1 MCGIAGIVGDGDRE
15 LCLAMTQ
22 TLAHRGPDSQGIFF
36 DVDVDAD
43 ADADAGK
50 DKDKDKNKKPRPTNA
65 RGSAALGHRRLAII
79 GLDGGVQPMCSQS
92 GRFVITYNGELYNYR
107 ELRAELQGMGV
118 RIGDSSDTAVMLAAF
133 EHWGLAAAERF
144 VGMYALGLWDRHQQK
159 LTLLRD
165 RVGIKPLYYAI
176 LPRGARGDGPPSL
189 AFASE
194 PKSLLT
200 LPAVDRKLS
209 ATALDAYLGLLY
221 VPPPLSMFRGIAQ
234 LPPGHRLTW
243 HRGQVSVERIW
254 DAEPAPEAGRTHE
267 EWAEIVAPILEQAIR
282 DRLVADVPVGAFL
295 SGGVD
300 SSTIVALMAAQQS
313 RPLTTVCVGYDVDG
327 GSYDERVFARRIAKV
342 FATDHHELVLDI
354 SILDDLE
361 ALVRGFDEPFGSWA
375 ALLSWHLCRF
385 TRGKVKVA
393 VAGDGGDEV
402 FGGYPRYRGMLLS
415 GIASRAPNWGLA
427 VAGRALAASG
437 EATVARSYRRW
448 ARSFIDGCRSPAAE
462 RYAGWVGYLSTA
474 ERDQLLTPSFRARV
488 RTEGRL
494 CPVEDAF
501 RHPLRGDLVARS
513 TYADLHGFLPEN
525 VLRSSDRMSMA
536 HGLEV
541 RVPLCDHRLVEVM
554 ARVPSRHKVGALAS
568 KRLLKTIVGKRLP
581 REVTRR
587 RKLGFNAPFGA
598 WMKRP
603 ANAERIRQTW
613 LNPETI
619 AARGMLDPQAVDRLW
634 NEHQRGSRD
643 HGPLLWALIVLE
655 TWQRLYL

>member
-1 MCGIAGIVGDGDRE
+1 MAGIVGDGDRE

-22 TLAHRGPDSQGIFF
+22 TLAHRGPDGHGIFL
-36 DVDVDAD
+36 DVDVDVD
-43 ADADAGK
+43 VSEDK
-50 DKDKDKNKKPRPTNA
+50 DKDKDKDKKPRPTSA

-79 GLDGGVQPMCSQS
+79 GLDGGAQPMCSQN

-133 EHWGLAAAERF
+133 ERWGLAAAERF

-176 LPRGARGDGPPSL
+176 LPRGPRGDGSPSL

-200 LPAVDRKLS
+200 LPAVDRELS
-209 ATALDAYLGLLY
+209 ATALDAYLGLFY
-221 VPPPLSMFRGIAQ
+221 VPPPLSIFRGIAQ

-267 EWAEIVAPILEQAIR
+267 EWAEIVAPILERAIR

-313 RPLTTVCVGYDVDG
+313 RPLTTICVGYDVDG

-342 FATDHHELVLDI
+342 FATDHHELVLDV

-385 TRGKVKVA
+385 TRDKVKVA

-415 GIASRAPNWGLA
+415 DIASRAPNWGLA
-427 VAGRALAASG
+427 VTGRALAASG

-462 RYAGWVGYLSTA
+462 RYAGWVGYLSSA
-474 ERDQLLTPSFRARV
+474 ERDRLLTPSFRARV
-488 RTEGRL
+488 CAEGRL
-494 CPVEDAF
+494 SPVEHAF
-501 RHPLRGDLVARS
+501 RRPLRGDLVARS

-525 VLRSSDRMSMA
+525 VLRSSD
-536 HGLEV
+536 
-541 RVPLCDHRLVEVM
+541 
-554 ARVPSRHKVGALAS
+554 
-568 KRLLKTIVGKRLP
+568 
-581 REVTRR
+581 
-587 RKLGFNAPFGA
+587 
-598 WMKRP
+598 
-603 ANAERIRQTW
+603 
-613 LNPETI
+613 
-619 AARGMLDPQAVDRLW
+619 
-634 NEHQRGSRD
+634 
-643 HGPLLWALIVLE
+643 
-655 TWQRLYL
+655 